1 MEGFVESA
9 QINASH
15 LINAKGGNNLTLIR
29 QGSRQTILD
38 WFTLPKVLAV
48 N

>member
-15 LINAKGGNNLTLIR
+15 LINAKGGNNLPLIR
-29 QGSRQTILD
+29 QQTNYLG
-38 WFTLPKVLAV
+38 LV
-48 N
+48 NCA